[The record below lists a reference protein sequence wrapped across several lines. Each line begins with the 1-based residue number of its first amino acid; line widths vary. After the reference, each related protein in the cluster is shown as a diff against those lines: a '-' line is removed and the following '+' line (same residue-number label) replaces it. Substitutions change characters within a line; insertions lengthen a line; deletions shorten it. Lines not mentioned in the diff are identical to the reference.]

1 MYDLARIVPGAIRFS
16 ANRLSMMIEPKS
28 HTIVR
33 RDRVSTIPPID
44 LARQYTTI
52 RDEVEAAVIEIMAS
66 GRYIGGDVVTEFE
79 TEFAGYIGTAAGIS
93 CNSGTDAL
101 YLALRALAIGAGDEV
116 IVPSFTF
123 IATAETVSAV
133 GATPIFVDIDPAT
146 FVIDPDRLEA
156 AITDQTRAIIPVH
169 LFGHPAN
176 MDRIMAIAR
185 DRGLKV
191 IEDCAQATGAMWGE
205 QRVGSIGDIGCFSF
219 FPTKNLGAF
228 GDGGMITTDDPDLAQ
243 QMRVIKEHGSPR
255 RYHHTEIGI
264 NSRLDA
270 MQAAILR
277 VKLPWLD
284 RWNAARSEV
293 AARYTAMLAPITG
306 LVLPQEAPGAR
317 TVWNQYTIRID
328 CNDAAIRDRLRERLL
343 DRQIISMVYYP
354 LSLHQQ
360 PVYALPV
367 SLPESERAAREVLSL
382 PMFPEL
388 TETEQEH
395 IVDALKDSL
404 LDR

>member
-1 MYDLARIVPGAIRFS
+1 
-16 ANRLSMMIEPKS
+16 
-28 HTIVR
+28 
-33 RDRVSTIPPID
+33 VSSIPPID

-52 RDEVEAAVIEIMAS
+52 RNAVETAVIEVMAS
-66 GRYIGGDVVTEFE
+66 GRYIGGEAVTAFE
-79 TEFAGYIGTAAGIS
+79 AEFASYIGSTAGVS

-101 YLALRALAIGAGDEV
+101 YLALRALAIGVGDEV

-123 IATAETVSAV
+123 VATAETVSAV
-133 GATPIFVDIDPAT
+133 GATPIFVDIDPVT
-146 FVIDPDRLEA
+146 FAIDPDRLET
-156 AITDQTRAIIPVH
+156 AITNRTKAIIPVH

-185 DRGLKV
+185 DHNLKV
-191 IEDCAQATGAMWGE
+191 IEDCAQATGAMWGDR
-205 QRVGSIGDIGCFSF
+205 RVGSIGDVGCFSF

-228 GDGGMITTDDPDLAQ
+228 GDGGMVTTDDPDLAQ

-284 RWNAARSEV
+284 RWNAARGEV
-293 AARYTAMLAPITG
+293 AARYTDMLAPITG

-328 CNDAAIRDRLRERLL
+328 RNDAAIRDRLRECLL
-343 DRQIISMVYYP
+343 DRGIISMVYYP

-360 PVYALPV
+360 PVYASANRLP
-367 SLPESERAAREVLSL
+367 LPESERATREVLSL

-388 TETEQEH
+388 TEAEQEQ
-395 IVDALKDSL
+395 ILDALKDSL
-404 LDR
+404 VDL

>member
-1 MYDLARIVPGAIRFS
+1 M
-16 ANRLSMMIEPKS
+16 
-28 HTIVR
+28 
-33 RDRVSTIPPID
+33 STIPPID

-52 RDEVEAAVIEIMAS
+52 RNEIETAVLEIMAS
-66 GRYIGGDVVTEFE
+66 GRYIGGDTVTAFE
-79 TEFAGYIGTAAGIS
+79 TEFASYIGSAEGVS

-101 YLALRALAIGAGDEV
+101 YLALRSLAIGAGDEV

-123 IATAETVSAV
+123 VATAETVSAV

-146 FVIDPDRLEA
+146 FAIDPDRLEA
-156 AITDQTRAIIPVH
+156 AITDRTKAIIPVH
-169 LFGHPAN
+169 LFGHPAS

-185 DRGLKV
+185 DHDLKV
-191 IEDCAQATGAMWGE
+191 IEDCAQATGAMWGDR
-205 QRVGSIGDIGCFSF
+205 RVGSIGDIGCFSF

-228 GDGGMITTDDPDLAQ
+228 GDGGMATTNDPDLAQ
-243 QMRVIKEHGSPR
+243 KMRVIKEHGSPR

-270 MQAAILR
+270 IQAAILR

-284 RWNAARSEV
+284 RWNTARSHV
-293 AARYTAMLAPITG
+293 AARYTAMLASIAG
-306 LVLPQEAPGAR
+306 LVLPQEAAGAR
-317 TVWNQYTIRID
+317 TVWNQYTIRVD
-328 CNDAAIRDRLRERLL
+328 CKDRQDGAMRDRLRERLL
-343 DRQIISMVYYP
+343 AREIISMVYYP

-360 PVYALPV
+360 PVYASPDLLP
-367 SLPESERAAREVLSL
+367 LPESERAAREVLSL

-388 TETEQEH
+388 TEAEQER

-404 LDR
+404 VEL

>member
-1 MYDLARIVPGAIRFS
+1 MS
-16 ANRLSMMIEPKS
+16 S
-28 HTIVR
+28 
-33 RDRVSTIPPID
+33 IPPID

-52 RDEVEAAVIEIMAS
+52 RNEIEATVTEIMAS
-66 GRYIGGDVVTEFE
+66 GRYIGGETVTAFE
-79 TEFAGYIGTAAGIS
+79 AEFAGYIGTQEGVS

-101 YLALRALAIGAGDEV
+101 YLALRALAIGVGDEV

-133 GATPIFVDIDPAT
+133 GATPIFVDVNPAT
-146 FVIDPDRLEA
+146 FAIDPDRLEA
-156 AITDQTRAIIPVH
+156 AITDRTKAIIPVH
-169 LFGHPAN
+169 LFGHPAS

-191 IEDCAQATGAMWGE
+191 IEDCAQATGAMWRDR
-205 QRVGSIGDIGCFSF
+205 RVGSIGDIGCFSF

-228 GDGGMITTDDPDLAQ
+228 GDGGMATTSDPAIAQ
-243 QMRVIKEHGSPR
+243 HMRVIKEHGSPR

-270 MQAAILR
+270 IQAAILR

-293 AARYTAMLAPITG
+293 AARYAAMLAPIAG
-306 LVLPQEAPGAR
+306 LVLPQEAAGAR
-317 TVWNQYTIRID
+317 TVWNQYTIRVD
-328 CNDAAIRDRLRERLL
+328 RNDDAIRDRLRQRLL
-343 DRQIISMVYYP
+343 DREIISMVYYP

-360 PVYALPV
+360 PVYASPDLLP
-367 SLPESERAAREVLSL
+367 LPESERASREVLSL

-388 TETEQEH
+388 TETEQER

-404 LDR
+404 VDP